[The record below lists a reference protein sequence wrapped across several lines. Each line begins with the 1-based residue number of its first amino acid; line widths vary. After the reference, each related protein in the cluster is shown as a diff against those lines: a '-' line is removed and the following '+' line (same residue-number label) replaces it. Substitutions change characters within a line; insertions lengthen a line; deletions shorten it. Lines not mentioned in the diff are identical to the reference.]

1 MIVGSMVVNVV
12 NYIYHLV
19 MGRVLGPSDYGTLVA
34 LYSLLYIVSII
45 PLSTSFAIVKFI
57 SSAKTSREQAGIYVV
72 LNKFIF
78 KIAIAGTIL
87 IVVLSPILSKFL
99 NVSSVWEVAL
109 VGPVLF
115 FSLVTLVNQATMQGL
130 LSFMG
135 VVGPN
140 IISSVSK
147 FVLGLALVFLGFSVI
162 GAMWGVVLAAAAAYF
177 LSLTYIRSKIKR
189 DGIENFKISKFLKFS
204 FPVLV
209 LALAFTSIFTTDLIL
224 VKHFFSSFDAG
235 IYAAL
240 SMLGKIIYFA
250 ASPITSVMF
259 PIVSR
264 RNSKGEKFLKVFLLS
279 FGATLFICLGA
290 LSIYFVFP
298 GLFVSILYGQKYLMA
313 VDNLIW
319 MGLFLSFYTLNYFMS
334 NFFMS
339 IGKTQIA
346 YIPLVIAIFQ
356 AISIW
361 IYHPSLL
368 SIIQVSLGLMVALF
382 LILLTILGYNMTH
395 GEIAKN

>member
-1 MIVGSMVVNVV
+1 
-12 NYIYHLV
+12 

-57 SSAKTSREQAGIYVV
+57 SSAKTSREQAGIYIV

-87 IVVLSPILSKFL
+87 IIVLSPILSKFL

-162 GAMWGVVLAAAAAYF
+162 GAMWGVVLAAAGAYF
-177 LSLTYIRSKIKR
+177 LSLRYIRSKIKS
-189 DGIENFKISKFLKFS
+189 DGTENFKISKFLKFS

-209 LALAFTSIFTTDLIL
+209 LALAFTSIFTIDLIL

-279 FGATLFICLGA
+279 LGATFFICLGA

-298 GLFVSILYGQKYLMA
+298 GLSVSILYGQKYLMA
-313 VDNLIW
+313 ADKLIW
-319 MGLFLSFYTLNYFMS
+319 MGLFLSFYTLSYFMS

-346 YIPLVIAIFQ
+346 YIPFVIALIQ